1 MSKFFDFVGR
11 LRLGFTTY
19 LSTQLSTISAE
30 TLGWLAVILIHGA
43 TIPTLLA
50 LLTGLS
56 DRTPSVDIIMLM
68 WGGLVLLFGRAVV
81 LKDTLNIVTIG
92 IGFIIQAVLMALI
105 LFK

>member
-1 MSKFFDFVGR
+1 MSKFFTFFSS
-11 LRLGFTTY
+11 LRTNFSQW
-19 LSTQLSTISAE
+19 LSHSIHTVSAD
-30 TLGWLAVILIHGA
+30 TLGWLAVIMIHGA

-92 IGFIIQAVLMALI
+92 VGFIIQASIMALI